1 MKFRF
6 YAFKLS
12 LLVILFFV
20 LQIIFPI
27 FTDFLVLDFRAFGE
41 YWRFLSSIFLHG
53 GLGHLA
59 YNLFALLL
67 FGSVLEKVIGG
78 KKFLLVFF
86 ITGIFANLIAIKFYS
101 SSLGASGAI
110 FGIIG
115 ALIIV
120 RPWFMIWAFVM
131 PMPLFIAGI
140 LWAFGD
146 FVGAVSFF
154 SGNAIDNT
162 GNIAHLSGMFLGF
175 VFGFFYRGR
184 VIRRGKIEKREKV
197 RFREREV
204 RDWEDRYFR

>member
-41 YWRFLSSIFLHG
+41 NWGFLSSIFLHG

-67 FGSVLEKVIGG
+67 FGSVLAKVIGG
-78 KKFLLVFF
+78 KKFLLV
-86 ITGIFANLIAIKFYS
+86 
-101 SSLGASGAI
+101 
-110 FGIIG
+110 
-115 ALIIV
+115 
-120 RPWFMIWAFVM
+120 
-131 PMPLFIAGI
+131 
-140 LWAFGD
+140 
-146 FVGAVSFF
+146 
-154 SGNAIDNT
+154 
-162 GNIAHLSGMFLGF
+162 
-175 VFGFFYRGR
+175 FFYRGR

>member
-12 LLVILFFV
+12 LLMVLFFV
-20 LQIIFPI
+20 LQVFFSS
-27 FTDFLVLDFRAFGE
+27 FTDTFVLDFRAFGE

-86 ITGIFANLIAIKFYS
+86 LTGIFANLISINFYS

-115 ALIIV
+115 TLIIV
-120 RPWFMIWAFVM
+120 RPWFMIWAFGM

-146 FVGAVSFF
+146 FIGAVSFF

-162 GNIAHLSGMFLGF
+162 GNIAHLSGMLLGF
-175 VFGFFYRGR
+175 VFGLFYRGK
-184 VIRRGKIEKREKV
+184 VIRRRKMERV

-204 RDWEDRYFR
+204 RDWENRNIR

>member
-12 LLVILFFV
+12 LLVILFFI

-120 RPWFMIWAFVM
+120 RPWFMIWAFGM